1 MKLSISTTVNQS
13 WAQVTE
19 GFTEKLFLS
28 LNPPFPPVKLLR
40 FDGCHKGDVVALELN
55 FLLFKQNWDSLIT
68 SDETGT
74 GHFQFVDE
82 GAKLP
87 FFLRRWVH
95 RHRIEQSGEGTTILD
110 AIEFSTGTW
119 LTDVLFW
126 PVLYGQ
132 FAYRI
137 PIYKRFFR

>member
-1 MKLSISTTVNQS
+1 MKLTISTTVNQS
-13 WAQVTE
+13 WQQVTE

-40 FDGCHKGDVVALELN
+40 FDGCHKGDVVSLELN
-55 FLLFKQNWDSLIT
+55 FLLFMQKWESLIT
-68 SDETGT
+68 ADETGEE
-74 GHFQFVDE
+74 HFQFIDE
-82 GAKLP
+82 GVKLP
-87 FFLRRWVH
+87 FFLKRWTH
-95 RHRIEQSGEGTTILD
+95 RHRIEQSGPRTAIID
-110 AIEFSTGTW
+110 AIEYSTGTW